1 MKTFFVLCAVLSVA
15 VSVLFPKNIF
25 VFRTNS
31 SEILF
36 SYFIFHSQFANAM
49 PDLKDSEFEVL
60 DLFKA
65 KKSDFPFT
73 DEQVQCLEVRFLIFE
88 SFSHISILYFNRST
102 IHNYLCK

>member
-36 SYFIFHSQFANAM
+36 SYFICHSQFANAM

-88 SFSHISILYFNRST
+88 RSIILYFNRST